1 MATRN
6 VCCAADATL
15 ASGQG
20 SLVALVVLVQ
30 ESLKFMKT
38 RVHSSRMR
46 AARALIV
53 SPSMLCGWGV
63 PGPGG
68 WYPSMH

>member
-15 ASGQG
+15 ASAQG

-30 ESLKFMKT
+30 VSLKLINKT
-38 RVHSSRMR
+38 LTIAIS
-46 AARALIV
+46 LIV
-53 SPSMLCGWGV
+53 
-63 PGPGG
+63 
-68 WYPSMH
+68 